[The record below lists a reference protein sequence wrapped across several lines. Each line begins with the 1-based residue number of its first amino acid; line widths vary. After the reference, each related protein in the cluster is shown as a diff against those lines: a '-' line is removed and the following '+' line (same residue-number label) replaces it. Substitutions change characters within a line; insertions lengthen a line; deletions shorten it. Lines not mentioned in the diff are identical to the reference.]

1 VFPYWY
7 FICVTILSNEIAKCY
22 RTKPLKMTIDYE
34 GESKV
39 LISSKKKMFL
49 QFNLILNV
57 DLYSF

>member
-1 VFPYWY
+1 
-7 FICVTILSNEIAKCY
+7 
-22 RTKPLKMTIDYE
+22 MTIDYE

-49 QFNLILNV
+49 QFNLILHV